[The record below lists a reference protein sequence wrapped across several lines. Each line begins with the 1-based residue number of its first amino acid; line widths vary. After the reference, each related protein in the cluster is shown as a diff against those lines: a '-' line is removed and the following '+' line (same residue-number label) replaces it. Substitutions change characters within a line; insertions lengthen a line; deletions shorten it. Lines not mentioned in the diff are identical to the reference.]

1 MKIFLL
7 LCLATFSAQAATLE
21 TFFTQLEGGWI
32 KESATS
38 QRETPA
44 GHITQSHATKFVAS
58 VTRAHNR
65 WSFAEDM
72 CWTTEGSE
80 PVCGE
85 ASVSYEVQG
94 DSLFL
99 LLDDQK
105 LPVEVMELA
114 DEFLMIMM
122 TTNEYVFTA
131 ILSVENNKLSQQS
144 VMELTDGTKEYQFLE
159 LIKQ

>member
-1 MKIFLL
+1 MKIFIL
-7 LCLATFSAQAATLE
+7 LCLATFTAQAASLE
-21 TFFTQLEGGWI
+21 SFFTQLEGGWN

-44 GHITQSHATKFVAS
+44 GHITQSHATKFEAQ
-58 VTRAHNR
+58 VTRSSNR

-72 CWTTEGSE
+72 CWSTNGEA

-85 ASVSYEVQG
+85 GSVSYEVQ
-94 DSLFL
+94 DSSLFIL
-99 LLDDQK
+99 VDEQK
-105 LPVEVMELA
+105 LPVDVMELS
-114 DEFLMIMM
+114 DDFLMIML
-122 TTNEYVFTA
+122 TTNDYVFTA
-131 ILSVENNKLSQQS
+131 ILKVTGNKLSQES